1 MSCVRQVGFAE
12 HGLRRLPRTRVVLT
26 LGMAFPDV
34 LRLVEAPP
42 SRAPLGRPFQ
52 IEFWAS
58 YPDD

>member
-12 HGLRRLPRTRVVLT
+12 HGLRQLPRTRVVLT

-34 LRLVEAPP
+34 LRPVEVLPL
-42 SRAPLGRPFQ
+42 LGRPFQ